1 MIVLGCRSLKSKR
14 RNTRWVWQVLS
25 LCALA
30 AGVACSGQSEAVP
43 SFVPAESTAASATSV
58 TTTTAEL
65 RTVPLPSVDEDEDE
79 DVEVRIKFIAYGDV
93 DPNDDIAFGMI
104 PDLQIAVITERE
116 LQGWWNAIVARDLGY
131 ISYPPPGAQIQSA
144 VEDIASLPIDSIITG
159 SEGTVETYLKPSEI
173 FLVCVISPVDLL
185 IAGCGDRESTGRW
198 REMVF
203 YIYFS
208 HGRAY
213 INRDPDG
220 SERYRR
226 FLYGHQDSYSPTS
239 EPTTLTF
246 ISTTYV
252 DELSIYDSVGN
263 HLEPGVSVAII
274 KDPDIGVWWESV
286 LDFNKATI
294 IDDGVYPLNVDN
306 SSEFGWKIPHNY
318 KAQEAILESTIS
330 TDSGGMIDIDL
341 TPGDY
346 MFCHLTRYIIGCNY
360 EYIAA
365 TQTYVFKVDYGVWKL
380 SDSEG
385 KQLLEDTKNW
395 PVLPQFV
402 N

>member
-1 MIVLGCRSLKSKR
+1 MLSCCSLKSKR
-14 RNTRWVWQVLS
+14 RDARWVWQVLS

-30 AGVACSGQSEAVP
+30 AGAACSGGSGAAP
-43 SFVPAESTAASATSV
+43 SRVPAEPTAASAPAV

-65 RTVPLPSVDEDEDE
+65 RTLPYPLVDENEKE

-93 DPNDDIAFGMI
+93 DPNDDIDFGMI

-116 LQGWWNAIVARDLGY
+116 LQEWWDAIVASDLGY

-144 VEDIASLPIDSIITG
+144 VEDIASLPIDSIIAG
-159 SEGTVETYLKPSEI
+159 SEGTAETYLKPSEV
-173 FLVCVISPVDLL
+173 FLICVISPVDLL

-198 REMVF
+198 HEMVF

-220 SERYRR
+220 SERYHRL
-226 FLYGHQDSYSPTS
+226 LYRDQDSYSPTS
-239 EPTTLTF
+239 EPATLTF

-263 HLEPGVSVAII
+263 HLEPDVSVAII

-306 SSEFGWKIPHNY
+306 SSEFGWKIPYNY
-318 KAQEAILESTIS
+318 KAQEAILESTVN
-330 TDSGGMIDIDL
+330 TDSGGMVDIDL
-341 TPGDY
+341 TPGNY

-365 TQTYVFKVDYGVWKL
+365 TQTYVFKVNYGVWKL

-395 PVLPQFV
+395 PVLPQSV

>member
-1 MIVLGCRSLKSKR
+1 MKYQNAR
-14 RNTRWVWQVLS
+14 RVRRGLW

-30 AGVACSGQSEAVP
+30 AGAACSGGSESAP
-43 SFVPAESTAASATSV
+43 SRVPAEPTAASAPAV
-58 TTTTAEL
+58 TTTTAEW
-65 RTVPLPSVDEDEDE
+65 RTLPYPLVDENEDE
-79 DVEVRIKFIAYGDV
+79 YAEVRIKFIAYGDV

-116 LQGWWNAIVARDLGY
+116 LQEWWDAIVASDLGY

-144 VEDIASLPIDSIITG
+144 GEDIASLPIDSIITG
-159 SEGTVETYLKPSEI
+159 SEGTAETYLKPSEV

-220 SERYRR
+220 SERYHRL
-226 FLYGHQDSYSPTS
+226 LYRDQDSYSPTS
-239 EPTTLTF
+239 EPATLTF

-263 HLEPGVSVAII
+263 HLEPDVSVAII

-306 SSEFGWKIPHNY
+306 SSEFGWKIPYNY
-318 KAQEAILESTIS
+318 KAQDAIPESTIS
-330 TDSGGMIDIDL
+330 TDSGGMIDINL

-346 MFCHLTRYIIGCNY
+346 IFCHLTRYIIGCNY

-365 TQTYVFKVDYGVWKL
+365 TQPYVFKVDYGVWKL